1 MMDWTSTRLGY
12 YADFFIVPFLM
23 FLAAYFEVST
33 NGMSLAL
40 AMFPVAGYVT
50 WTLAE
55 YWIHRVLFH
64 ILMRREHWLHHKQ
77 PRGFVS
83 APAYLTAILHVLLW
97 GALAQYPGG
106 AQGAGLF
113 LGLEAGYLGYIIVHD
128 RIHHG
133 ARRSAYVQRR
143 AALHDVHH
151 THGSEK
157 NFGVVNSFWDHFFD
171 TYFLPKR
178 T

>member
-1 MMDWTSTRLGY
+1 MDWTSTRFGY
-12 YADFFIVPFLM
+12 YADWVIVPFLM
-23 FLAAYFEVST
+23 FLATYLEVHA

-40 AMFPVAGYVT
+40 IMFPLAGYVT

-64 ILMRREHWLHHKQ
+64 IVMRREHWLHHKQ

-83 APAYLTAILHVLLW
+83 APAWLTAVLHVLAW
-97 GALAQYPGG
+97 GALMQYPGG
-106 AQGAGLF
+106 AQGVGLF
-113 LGLEAGYLGYIIVHD
+113 LGLEAGYLSYIVVHD

-133 ARRSAYVQRR
+133 PRLSNYIRWR

-157 NFGVVNSFWDHFFD
+157 NFGVVNSFWDHVFD
-171 TYFLPKR
+171 THYFPSKR